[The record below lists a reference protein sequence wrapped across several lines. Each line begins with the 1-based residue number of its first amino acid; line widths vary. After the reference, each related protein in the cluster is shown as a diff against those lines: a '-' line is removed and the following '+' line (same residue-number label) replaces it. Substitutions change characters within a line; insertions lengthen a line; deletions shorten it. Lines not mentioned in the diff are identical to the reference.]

1 MSTLNKN
8 YYDNIKDII
17 LWNWWKVQEGNI
29 EFTRLNSTKGTDEED
44 EEAYIRINDSYIDEF
59 GIDKTQLEIIELQR
73 RIAML
78 QCDYVIEEDRFILN
92 EINRLEKEIMEM
104 LTNKN
109 GGDRDG
115 LVIHLEKWLGFK
127 IDEKKITANKFYK
140 IVREYEREA
149 DAMRKARS

>member
-1 MSTLNKN
+1 MSILKEN
-8 YYDNIKDII
+8 YYSSIREII
-17 LWNWWKVQEGNI
+17 LFNWWKVQEGNI
-29 EFTRLNSTKGTDEED
+29 QFTRLNSNNGTDEED
-44 EEAYIRINDSYIDEF
+44 IEAYIRINDSYIEEF

-73 RIAML
+73 RIAIL

-92 EINRLEKEIMEM
+92 EINRLEKEINEM

-127 IDEKKITANKFYK
+127 IDEKQITANKFYK
-140 IVREYEREA
+140 VVREYEREA
-149 DAMRKARS
+149 EAMRKANS